1 MFSGSYRQEDVQILL
16 KPITLPMVSIIDKE
30 RLIQSGARHYSEMIS
45 RESLPSATYFKIFED
60 ALARNK
66 QKMAA
71 DVLRLAGLISAAK
84 SGHITLVS
92 LARAGTPIGVILK
105 HILAK
110 MMDRKVSH
118 YSVSIIR
125 DRGIDHNAMAYILTR
140 ETAESIVFIDG
151 WTGKGV
157 IAQELAN
164 SIEQLNR
171 AWKTN
176 ISPALYVLSDLAG
189 CAAVAACADDYLIP
203 SSILNST
210 ISGLISRSILNH
222 DYIGKDDFHGC
233 LYYREFEPHDISVQ
247 FVEQIIDTAADLTPA
262 QTAASEQSSKP
273 ERRAVSEKF
282 IRHVMLRYSVDDL
295 NHIKPGIGEATRVLL
310 RRVPDLLLLSN
321 LQDEDVRHL
330 VILAQEKSVP
340 IIEDAALPYRAVSLI
355 KKVDHD

>member
-16 KPITLPMVSIIDKE
+16 KPITLPVVSITDKE
-30 RLIQSGARHYSEMIS
+30 RLIQSGTRHYSEMIS
-45 RESLPSATYFKIFED
+45 RESLPSATYFRIFED
-60 ALARNK
+60 ALARNR
-66 QKMAA
+66 QKMASDA
-71 DVLRLAGLISAAK
+71 LRLASLISAAK

-110 MMDRKVSH
+110 IMNRSVSH

-140 ETAESIVFIDG
+140 EDAEGIVFIDG

-157 IAQELAN
+157 IARELVS
-164 SIEQLNR
+164 SIHQLNKI
-171 AWKTN
+171 WGTN
-176 ISPALYVLSDLAG
+176 VSSTLYVLSDLSG

-210 ISGLISRSILNH
+210 ISGLISRSILNQ

-233 LYYREFEPHDISVQ
+233 LYYQEFEPHDKSVQ
-247 FVEQIIDTAADLTPA
+247 FVEQIVDTAAGLTP
-262 QTAASEQSSKP
+262 THAADSSQFGRL
-273 ERRAVSEKF
+273 ERRALTEKF
-282 IRHVMLRYSVDDL
+282 IRYAMLHYGIDDI
-295 NHIKPGIGEATRVLL
+295 NRIKPGIGEATRVLL
-310 RRVPDLLLLSN
+310 RRVPDILLLNN
-321 LQDEDVRHL
+321 LLDEDVRHL
-330 VILAQEKSVP
+330 IILAQEKSVP

-355 KKVDHD
+355 KQVDYG